1 MKIAAGIIGLIIGLL
16 VLLQSCAVATTASLA
31 EIEIGKQEGSVG
43 VFVAFAMFVGGA
55 FAFGLP
61 GVASA
66 IFFVAGGLALL
77 ASTTFA
83 DLAIWGGVAW
93 VLAAMT
99 GWASYSAR
107 RARKANKPP
116 VAG

>member
-1 MKIAAGIIGLIIGLL
+1 MKIAAGIIGLILGVL
-16 VLLQSCAVATTASLA
+16 VLLQSCAVATTASIA
-31 EIEIGKQEGSVG
+31 ELEVGKQEGTIG
-43 VFVAFAMFVGGA
+43 LFVALLLFVGGA

-61 GVASA
+61 GVACA
-66 IFFVAGGLALL
+66 VFFIAGGFAFM

-93 VLAAMT
+93 GLAAMT

-107 RARKANKPP
+107 RARKAS
-116 VAG
+116 AQ

>member
-61 GVASA
+61 GSERDLFRCWRPRPPGLDDVRRPGDLGRRCLGVSRNDWLGVLFSA
-66 IFFVAGGLALL
+66 
-77 ASTTFA
+77 
-83 DLAIWGGVAW
+83 
-93 VLAAMT
+93 
-99 GWASYSAR
+99 AR
-107 RARKANKPP
+107 P
-116 VAG
+116 